1 MNFKRLIAPL
11 VVGLLL
17 ALPAGA
23 FAAEAESFVKTKQ
36 SELITLLKQSKNPKT
51 DPKIEAVCDKILDY
65 EVMAKDS
72 LGDVQWNE
80 RTEAERKQFH
90 GLLKQLVQRAYR
102 KNLSKTLNYELS
114 YVGEEKV
121 KDGTLVRTVAK
132 DLSNTREA
140 PLSIDFKVHKAE
152 NRLKIRDIVTEGSS
166 LTASYKNQF
175 TRIIKKKGFDEL
187 LRRMKTRLE
196 KDEEE

>member
-1 MNFKRLIAPL
+1 MNMKRLIAPF
-11 VVGLLL
+11 VAGLLL
-17 ALPAGA
+17 IALPAA
-23 FAAEAESFVKTKQ
+23 ALAAEAESFVKSKQ
-36 SELITLLKQSKNPKT
+36 AELITLLKQSKSPKS
-51 DPKIEAVCDKILDY
+51 DPKIEAVCDQILDY

-72 LGDVQWNE
+72 LGEQWSG
-80 RTEAERKQFH
+80 RTEAERKQFQ

-102 KNLSKTLNYELS
+102 RNLSKTLNYELS

-140 PLSIDFKVHKAE
+140 PVSIDFKVHKAE
-152 NRLKIRDIVTEGSS
+152 SKLKIRDIVTEGSS
-166 LTASYKNQF
+166 LTLSYRNQF
-175 TRIIKKKGFDEL
+175 LRIIKKKGFEEL

-196 KDEEE
+196 KDEG